1 MSAAATLFQEE
12 LRKSQARGDTRADAV
27 ALNAV
32 IRAHG
37 VPRAVFGPPNVGVGH
52 SAGGRAELCVLG
64 LHRHFLSAAS
74 YTVQGVESILVVD
87 GAHCEDLG
95 ERVYLPAA
103 DHKVKLYPA
112 SKPGPPSAG
121 HKGLPLILQ

>member
-37 VPRAVFGPPNVGVGH
+37 VPRAVFGPPNVAVGH

-74 YTVQGVESILVVD
+74 YTVHAFWSFALFQPRRLSRSMLI
-87 GAHCEDLG
+87 
-95 ERVYLPAA
+95 ERYSCHPRAC
-103 DHKVKLYPA
+103 
-112 SKPGPPSAG
+112 
-121 HKGLPLILQ
+121 